1 MIDSFFRY
9 TKTEP
14 LISGWKCTLI
24 VEGRQVFCGFKDI
37 SNLFYSGQLRQY
49 FDALLFNIERSNH
62 SQFMRYEENGELTK
76 LSN

>member
-1 MIDSFFRY
+1 MIDSFFHY

-37 SNLFYSGQLRQY
+37 SNLFYYGSCDNILTRFFLTLRGQIIVNL
-49 FDALLFNIERSNH
+49 
-62 SQFMRYEENGELTK
+62 
-76 LSN
+76 